1 MSIRE
6 SLQQIHDEADH
17 IIGYEDDNKR
27 EVAILNSRVIKRLAK
42 QALKEL
48 DKKVTHVKK
57 WIRSGEL
64 HTSSTTI
71 KGVIEECG
79 RALDRNCAT
88 DILGDVVFLGNDR
101 KYYTITVEAVIQEA
115 NMEYVKDLISENSHN
130 Q

>member
-48 DKKVTHVKK
+48 DKKVTRVKK

-64 HTSSTTI
+64 SPNSAI
-71 KGVIEECG
+71 EDVIAECG
-79 RALDRNCAT
+79 RALDHNGSN
-88 DILGDVVFLGNDR
+88 DILGDVVFLGNDG
-101 KYYTITVEAVIQEA
+101 KYYAITVEAVIHEA
-115 NMEYVKDLISENSHN
+115 DMEYVKDLISENSHN